1 MIISLTGFMGCGK
14 STVGALLARRLGVP
28 FLDLDTLICDRE
40 GRSIPSIFATDGEE
54 GFRRIEQE
62 CLEEVVAQYADAP
75 EKLVLALG
83 GGTVTTPACAEL
95 VRERTF
101 CIWLQAL
108 EEELRRILA
117 GDESRPMLKTHDFE
131 TLFHKRTPL
140 YSAVAAQIVPI
151 NGFNYEELARKIEQ
165 IIILW

>member
-40 GRSIPSIFATDGEE
+40 GRSIPGIFASEGEA

-75 EKLVLALG
+75 GKLVLALG
-83 GGTVTTPACAEL
+83 GGTVTTPACATL

-101 CIWLQAL
+101 CVWLEASA
-108 EEELRRILA
+108 EELRRNLA
-117 GDESRPMLKTHDFE
+117 GDETRPMLKNHDFE
-131 TLFHKRTPL
+131 TLLRARTPL
-140 YSAVAAQIVPI
+140 YAGVSASIVPI
-151 NGFNYEELARKIEQ
+151 DGFNYEELAHKIEQ
-165 IIILW
+165 III